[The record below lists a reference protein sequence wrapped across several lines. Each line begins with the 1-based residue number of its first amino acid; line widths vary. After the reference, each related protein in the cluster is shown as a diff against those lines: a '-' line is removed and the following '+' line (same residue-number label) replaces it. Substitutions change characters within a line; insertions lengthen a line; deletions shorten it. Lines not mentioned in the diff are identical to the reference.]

1 MVYRHA
7 KRRAYVLAELP
18 RAGLGNMLLVW
29 GRAFVLAHR
38 LELPLLVSS
47 WSKLRIGPWLR
58 GERHKRLYVG
68 TFRRQSATDIV
79 RRALVR
85 QAFQVIREPDP
96 LTTDEISTGSVAVFD
111 TVPSWK
117 DYFYGLREHRD
128 VVRRALMAMA
138 TDETRALAQSREV
151 APIAVHVRCGDFKKL
166 AAGTDFAKVGSTRTP
181 LEYFKAAIDDARR
194 RLGHDA
200 QVSLFSDG
208 EDDDLRALLELQNVT
223 RVATGND
230 LADIIVMSKSEV
242 VVPSAGST
250 FGYWAGF
257 LSDGVVVTHPK
268 HTHARLRPLRSEW
281 LEWDGPKEYITG
293 ERAA

>member
-1 MVYRHA
+1 
-7 KRRAYVLAELP
+7 VLAELP

-38 LELPLLVSS
+38 LDLPLLVSS

-58 GERHKRLYVG
+58 VERHKRLYVG
-68 TFRRQSATDIV
+68 TFRRQNATDVV

-85 QAFQVIREPDP
+85 RLFQVIREPDP
-96 LTTDEISTGSVAVFD
+96 LTTNEIPAGNVAVFD
-111 TVPSWK
+111 TVPSWQ

-128 VVRRALMAMA
+128 AVRAALLAM
-138 TDETRALAQSREV
+138 TSTQTRQRVDRFSSPTV
-151 APIAVHVRCGDFKKL
+151 SVHVRCGDFKKL

-181 LEYFKAAIDDARR
+181 LDYFVESIHDVRARM
-194 RLGHDA
+194 GA
-200 QVSLFSDG
+200 QAPVPLFSDG
-208 EDDDLRALLELQNVT
+208 TDEELGPLLTLPNVS
-223 RVATGND
+223 RIATGDD
-230 LADIIVMSKSEV
+230 LADILLMARSQV

-257 LSDGVVVTHPK
+257 LSDGVVVVHPE
-268 HTHARLRPLRSEW
+268 HTHARLRPEGPAF
-281 LEWDGPKEYITG
+281 LERVGPVTSHSR